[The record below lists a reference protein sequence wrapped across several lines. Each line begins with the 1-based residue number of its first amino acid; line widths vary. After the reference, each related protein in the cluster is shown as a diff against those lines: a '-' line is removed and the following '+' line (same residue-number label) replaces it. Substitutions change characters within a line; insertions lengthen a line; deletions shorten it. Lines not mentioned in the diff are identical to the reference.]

1 MQINILEK
9 STREIIWVLSHFFR
23 QETARNVKERACKKD
38 EKIPVVSFTIFAVVY

>member
-38 EKIPVVSFTIFAVVY
+38 EKIPVVCHLLFSL